1 MPHGNVARN
10 RPGSSVSVRRCRELR
25 CHGNVK
31 SRKLYP
37 TKTAMRYTIKAL
49 RVTGLKN
56 TTIWLRNLETVHLQ
70 TWKRTLTG
78 ALFIMSR
85 QQNPVFNSR
94 PWFISEAWKENVIKK
109 HAGYD
114 NFSLQP
120 LKSLKLVNLILSKR
134 HYLGLS
140 VRT

>member
-1 MPHGNVARN
+1 
-10 RPGSSVSVRRCRELR
+10 
-25 CHGNVK
+25 
-31 SRKLYP
+31 
-37 TKTAMRYTIKAL
+37 MRFTIKAL

-56 TTIWLRNLETVHLQ
+56 TTIWLRNLETAHLQ

-94 PWFISEAWKENVIKK
+94 PWFICEAWKENVIKK